1 MSNEKKDNNNE
12 DEIESKKELNSNNE
26 DTIVNLKSDEHNSI
40 SDLDTETFEEIAQVK
55 IVRKEDEEIEE
66 PENNVHQTRM
76 ERKKNNKNKKHKKE
90 KKVKLGKDGK
100 PKKITLKRILF
111 VILIIFL
118 IFIVVLGCIFGG
130 YVIKHKG
137 NVKDAVLNM
146 ASDFVGEQKPIFVL
160 LLGISAD
167 IKTELTDTIILCG
180 YNPKTQKAFM
190 LSIPRDT
197 YVGKNPAYANG
208 FDKINAKYMTSAER
222 TVEYV
227 ELITGVN
234 IDYYC
239 IVRNLSIS
247 NIFSYIGSVDFN
259 VPIDMN
265 YDDKTQDLHIH
276 LKKGMQTLEPDQ
288 IEQLLRFRHNND
300 GSSYPSSWGDNDYGR
315 MKTQREFIK
324 AVIDQKV
331 SLANLNGLKSVVE
344 MVYTNVQT
352 NMSGYQVLEYVP
364 SALQF
369 KTSELRSEQL
379 PGQSAIINSLWFYNH
394 SKSKTKTLMDELII
408 YLELDEETLRSHYKY
423 ADEVIGKLPSD
434 NWKSETV
441 IEDEYI
447 PPSLIKN
454 VPDEKVDPT
463 TCNHDFA
470 IIDQRDATCTEEG
483 YIKYRCI
490 LCDTE
495 KTDTIPINGNH
506 SWGEWTTTKAATC
519 TEAGSRSRTCSA
531 CAKTETETIPAGNH
545 QWGTK
550 GDASKATCTTAS
562 VQLYECSSCHKTETR
577 EVSPKLGHDMQPQ
590 GSPTTAT
597 CTTASTQTY
606 KCSRCDTTETRE
618 VSPKLGHDM
627 QPQGSPTTA
636 DCENP
641 STQTYKCSRCD
652 VTETREV
659 SPALGHSYDSGVVT
673 TEPTETTPGIKTF
686 TCSRC
691 SKTYTEEIPAT
702 GGGQ

>member
-1 MSNEKKDNNNE
+1 MINNDNEN
-12 DEIESKKELNSNNE
+12 ELNSSNE
-26 DTIVNLKSDEHNSI
+26 EHNSI
-40 SDLDTETFEEIAQVK
+40 SDLDKDTFEEIAQVK
-55 IVRKEDEEIEE
+55 IVRKEDDEEEVE
-66 PENNVHQTRM
+66 HQAVEHHSRM
-76 ERKKNNKNKKHKKE
+76 EKKKHKNTKKAKKE

-100 PKKITLKRILF
+100 PVKKSKVKRVLF
-111 VILIIFL
+111 IILIIFL
-118 IFIVVLGCIFGG
+118 IFLLILGLVFGG
-130 YVIKHKG
+130 YVIKNKG
-137 NVKDAVLNM
+137 NVKEAVLNM
-146 ASDFVGEQKPIFVL
+146 ASDIVGEQKPIFVL

-197 YVGKNPAYANG
+197 YVGKNPASANG

-227 ELITGVN
+227 ELMTGVK

-247 NIFSYIGSVDFN
+247 NIFSYVGSVDFN

-331 SLANLNGLKSVVE
+331 SLANLNGLKSCVE

-369 KTSELRSEQL
+369 KTADLRSEQL
-379 PGQSAIINSLWFYNH
+379 PGQSAMINQLWFYNH

-423 ADEVIGKLPSD
+423 ADEVFGKLPTD

-441 IEDEYI
+441 VEDDYI
-447 PPSLIKN
+447 PPSLIKTA
-454 VPDEKVDPT
+454 PDEKVDPE
-463 TCNHDFA
+463 TCKHDFGELS
-470 IIDQRDATCTEEG
+470 RVDANCKEEG
-483 YIKYRCI
+483 TIKYKCI

-495 KTDTIPINGNH
+495 KTETIPVNNNH
-506 SWGEWTTTKAATC
+506 AWGQWTTNKEATC
-519 TEAGSRSRTCSA
+519 TEAGLQSRTCSL
-531 CAKTETETIPAGNH
+531 CAKTEEKTIPA
-545 QWGTK
+545 
-550 GDASKATCTTAS
+550 
-562 VQLYECSSCHKTETR
+562 
-577 EVSPKLGHDMQPQ
+577 LGHDYSIATGNKTNP
-590 GSPTTAT
+590 T
-597 CTTASTQTY
+597 CTKDGSQTY
-606 KCSRCDTTETRE
+606 KCSRCESKTEKSNPGTA
-618 VSPKLGHDM
+618 LGHDFSVLVNTV
-627 QPQGSPTTA
+627 QASCKNEGYK
-636 DCENP
+636 E
-641 STQTYKCSRCD
+641 YKCSRCNE
-652 VTETREV
+652 TEKREITNKLPHTYPNGKDSAQCSV
-659 SPALGHSYDSGVVT
+659 CGSPNPDYVAPTPDPKPDP
-673 TEPTETTPGIKTF
+673 EPQPEQPAQPEQPQQPEQPTNPGGDTVN
-686 TCSRC
+686 
-691 SKTYTEEIPAT
+691 P
-702 GGGQ
+702 